1 MKPTVVVDTNIV
13 FAALRQPNSVT
24 RRILLRGDAEWHT
37 TNYLLSELFLH
48 KERVLNASNA
58 TPHEVFELVNEV
70 IQEINFISENRIAT
84 EHFFEAYYLCRGV
97 DKKDIP
103 FVALTLELNARL
115 WSRDERLKA
124 HLRTQGFDKFYEEP
138 NG

>member
-1 MKPTVVVDTNIV
+1 MKPIVVVDTNVV
-13 FAALRQPNSVT
+13 FAALRQPNSVA

-37 TNYLLSELFLH
+37 TNYLLSKLFLH
-48 KERVLNASNA
+48 KERVLKASIA
-58 TPHEVFELVNEV
+58 TPLEVFEFVNEV
-70 IQEINFISENRIAT
+70 IEEINFISENRIST

-103 FVALTLELNARL
+103 FIALTLELDARL
-115 WSRDERLKA
+115 WSRDERLKT
-124 HLRTQGFDKFYEEP
+124 HLRAQGFDRFYEEP